1 MPPGGMAGRE
11 KGFVMRERIRVLHV
25 LGGVGLGGAES
36 RIMDLYRQM
45 DREEIQFDFLVHSSA
60 LNYRHSSFTEDEGK
74 DGSLAGPE
82 GSRGGRKP
90 EFYDEEIRRLGGH
103 IYVLPKFKV
112 YNYVSYRRAVK
123 DFFGKHHEFRVVQGH
138 MTSTAGIYLPIA
150 KRSGVPVTVAHSR
163 NAGVVKGPK
172 GTATKF
178 FRRNLVNKADYCFA
192 CSRLAGEDV
201 FGKEAMDRG
210 RVKIIH
216 NAIDAGRFT
225 YDSRR
230 RAEVREKLGLREE
243 LVLGHVGR
251 FNYQK
256 NHPYLIDIFAAVCKC
271 RQDAALLLLGEGAD
285 QERIREKCRLLGIEN
300 KVRFLGNQ
308 KRPEDYYQAM
318 DIFLLPSF
326 FEGLPGVLVEA
337 QAAGLKCFVSDT
349 VTREAEATDLV
360 TYLSIEQ
367 PADRWAGIIQAEAV
381 YERQN
386 TYRQMKEAGFDV
398 AAQAAGYRLFYQK
411 GDCSGL

>member
-1 MPPGGMAGRE
+1 MSE
-11 KGFVMRERIRVLHV
+11 TIRVLHV

-60 LNYRHSSFTEDEGK
+60 MNHRHNAFAEN
-74 DGSLAGPE
+74 GSKE
-82 GSRGGRKP
+82 GSAAQPDNVRGGRKP
-90 EFYDEEIRRLGGH
+90 EFYDDEIHQLGGR

-112 YNYVSYRRAVK
+112 YNYFSYRRAVK
-123 DFFGKHHEFRVVQGH
+123 NFFQKHHEFRVVQGH

-150 KRSGVPVTVAHSR
+150 RKSGVPVTVAHSR

-172 GTATKF
+172 GIATRF
-178 FRRNLVNKADYCFA
+178 FRRNLAKKADYCFA
-192 CSRLAGEDV
+192 CSELAGEDV
-201 FGKEAMDRG
+201 FGKKAMDQG

-225 YDSRR
+225 YDPGK
-230 RAEVREKLGLREE
+230 RAEVRKKLGLREE

-256 NHPYLIDIFAAVCKC
+256 NHPYLIDIFAAVCKR
-271 RQDAALLLLGEGAD
+271 RQDAALLLLGEGSD
-285 QERIREKCRLLGIEN
+285 LEGIRAKCRMLGIED

-360 TYLSIEQ
+360 TYLSIRQ
-367 PADRWAGIIQAEAV
+367 PADRWAGIIQDEAA
-381 YERQN
+381 YEREN
-386 TYRQMKEAGFDV
+386 TCQRMRDSGFDV